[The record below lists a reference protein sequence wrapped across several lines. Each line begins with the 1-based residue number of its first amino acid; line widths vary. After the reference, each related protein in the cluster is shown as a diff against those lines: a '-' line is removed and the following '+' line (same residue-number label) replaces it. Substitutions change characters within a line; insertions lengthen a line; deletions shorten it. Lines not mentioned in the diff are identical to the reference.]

1 MLLIMILKMTLVAR
15 LPWHWC
21 LPIVSQ
27 ISAMS
32 MLGPALL
39 GQTASEHYLVSTF
52 PHLLRYSMCF
62 RIMGVHTSVYITE
75 ALVLYSDSVFKS
87 EKRGFP
93 TQIQNGERKSKRTHA
108 KIWPFGKSVNQAAAP
123 RLVWFWLPEACQSI
137 LYQEFCTHNMSNPK
151 CFFLS
156 KLSLIWVA
164 WTWQTFVCSAVSWKF
179 PLHEPR
185 IPNPVFVQ
193 TVTDMVE
200 GALGMPARAD
210 HSHPQHAQNHPHKV
224 LRPTQVTLVW
234 PSCISHIFLYF
245 FWFSV
250 HWGWEFSHSHQIR

>member
-1 MLLIMILKMTLVAR
+1 MMILKMTLVAR

-52 PHLLRYSMCF
+52 QHLLRYSMCF

-75 ALVLYSDSVFKS
+75 ALVRYSDSVFKS
-87 EKRGFP
+87 EKRGLS

-137 LYQEFCTHNMSNPK
+137 LYQEFCTHNMSNTK
-151 CFFLS
+151 CFFFL
-156 KLSLIWVA
+156 
-164 WTWQTFVCSAVSWKF
+164 
-179 PLHEPR
+179 
-185 IPNPVFVQ
+185 Q
-193 TVTDMVE
+193 TVTDMGGLDLTDFCLPSSILKVPFTRTQNSE
-200 GALGMPARAD
+200 PSVCPDCHWYGWGCPG
-210 HSHPQHAQNHPHKV
+210 HA
-224 LRPTQVTLVW
+224 
-234 PSCISHIFLYF
+234 S
-245 FWFSV
+245 
-250 HWGWEFSHSHQIR
+250 